1 MPANLPPQYHEA
13 EKAYQNASNPEEKLA
28 ALQEML
34 AVMPKHKGTDK
45 LQAELRKKISRVKE
59 EKEKTDKK
67 AEYNPY
73 KIKKEGAG
81 QLILLGYPNTGKS
94 SLLAELSNA
103 PVEVANYPFTTNK
116 PQAGMIKYEDVQIQ
130 VIDTPPLV
138 PEDVPGPMIGAIQ
151 RAAFPIIMIDAAS
164 GECLDQLSG
173 TIDFLRDKRIVLD
186 EVPEGVKAFTPSELM
201 IFASKIDIEGA
212 EDNLEVVRELYPD
225 VNIKEVSFTDNI
237 NVDKIPGLLFD
248 ELGIIRVYSKEP
260 GKEPE
265 PDPFTLPRGSTVLD
279 FARSIHKDLA
289 ENLKKAKLWGSA
301 RFPGQPVPRDY
312 VLEDEDI
319 VEIHASS

>member
-1 MPANLPPQYHEA
+1 MPANLPPEYYEA
-13 EKAYQNASNPEEKLA
+13 EKVYQEASTPEEKLA
-28 ALQEML
+28 ALREML

-45 LQAELRKKISRVKE
+45 LQAELRKKVSRIKE
-59 EKEKTDKK
+59 EKEKTDQK

-94 SLLAELSNA
+94 SLLASLTNA
-103 PVEVANYPFTTNK
+103 PVEVASYPFTTNQ
-116 PQAGMIKYEDVQIQ
+116 PQAGMIPYEDVQIQ

-138 PEDVPGPMIGAIQ
+138 PDDVPGPMIGAIQ

-173 TIDFLRDKRIVLD
+173 TLDFLREKRIVLD
-186 EVPEGVKAFTPSELM
+186 EVPEGVKAIEPSQLVV
-201 IFASKIDIEGA
+201 FASKVDVDGA
-212 EDNLEVVRELYPD
+212 EDNLDVVEELMPEI
-225 VNIKEVSFTDNI
+225 NILPVSFDEDI
-237 NVDKIPGLLFD
+237 NVDKIPELLYR

-260 GKEPE
+260 GKDPE
-265 PDPFTLPRGSTVLD
+265 PDPFTLPRGSTVRD

-289 ENLKKAKLWGSA
+289 KNLKKARLWGSA

-312 VLEDEDI
+312 ELEDQDT